1 MEEKLNQTQFEK
13 AKAPNPFNAPIPGE
27 SLTSSPDMQKSWES
41 PPQYT
46 DADDCMEEIYMEL
59 TNEENL
65 MKVVNLIDEGT
76 PLDEMAQVILY
87 KGYNEG
93 LWNPDLMLSLI
104 EPTIYLLINIAD
116 YAEIKDYTLYEGEDT
131 DPDGQIPDDDV
142 EPIDIDVDERNE
154 VEEKGVEDFDK
165 MEEPKGDSLSESL
178 LAKVKT
184 ELPQK
189 VASIKENR

>member
-1 MEEKLNQTQFEK
+1 
-13 AKAPNPFNAPIPGE
+13 
-27 SLTSSPDMQKSWES
+27 
-41 PPQYT
+41 
-46 DADDCMEEIYMEL
+46 MEL
-59 TNEENL
+59 TSPDNL
-65 MKVVNLIDEGT
+65 EKLINIINDGT
-76 PLDEMAQVILY
+76 PLDEIAQVVLY
-87 KGYNEG
+87 KGYTEG
-93 LWNPDLMLSLI
+93 LFNPDLMLLLI
-104 EPTIYLLINIAD
+104 EPTLYLLIAIAD
-116 YAEIKDYTLYEGEDT
+116 YADINDYILYEGEDT